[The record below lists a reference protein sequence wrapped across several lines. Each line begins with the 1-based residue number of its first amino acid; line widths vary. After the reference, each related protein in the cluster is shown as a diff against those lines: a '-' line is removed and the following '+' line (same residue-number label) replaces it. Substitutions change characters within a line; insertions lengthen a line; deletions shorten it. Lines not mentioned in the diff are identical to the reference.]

1 MFKLK
6 MTLVSAALDNSSV
19 IVVRNSKDIG
29 VDIYEKWNVNHST

>member
-6 MTLVSAALDNSSV
+6 MTLVSAVLDYSNV
-19 IVVRNSKDIG
+19 IVVRNPKDIG